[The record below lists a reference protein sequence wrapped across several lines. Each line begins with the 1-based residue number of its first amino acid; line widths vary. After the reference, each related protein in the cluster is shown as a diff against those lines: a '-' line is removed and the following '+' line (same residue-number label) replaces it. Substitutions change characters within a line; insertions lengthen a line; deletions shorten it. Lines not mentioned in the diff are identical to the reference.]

1 MNSYDKRA
9 GVIRNILKKVAGKKP
24 AAAVK
29 LPDKI
34 YNRWLAD
41 ANPETV
47 KTLGSSTAGLIGAGA
62 AVPLAGYGMYKGVD
76 AYQTNERKND
86 LMSKMPALM
95 GAAGIGLL
103 AGAGAEYGLSKVR
116 DSRAAKEA
124 AVRYL
129 AVLDKLGM
137 SPLMKLGIGAA
148 AGGAGIYGINQLE
161 PVKKFNKKISTGKK
175 IFDITDKVMPY
186 APLAAGIIGAGLGA
200 TGSYYARKRF
210 SRQQPEPVFYGQGY
224 GG

>member
-1 MNSYDKRA
+1 MYITDKRA
-9 GVIRNILKKVAGKKP
+9 GIIRNIIKKVAGKKP
-24 AAAVK
+24 VASVK

-34 YNRWLAD
+34 YNRWIRES
-41 ANPETV
+41 NPETV

-62 AVPLAGYGMYKGVD
+62 AVPVAGYGLYKGID

-86 LMSKMPALM
+86 LMAKMPALM

-103 AGAGAEYGLSKVR
+103 AGAGAEYGISKIR
-116 DSRAAKEA
+116 DRQAAKES

-129 AVLDKLGM
+129 GILDKLGM

-161 PVKKFNKKISTGKK
+161 PVKKFNKKVSTGKK
-175 IFDITDKVMPY
+175 IFDITDKVLPY

-200 TGSYYARKRF
+200 AGSYYTRKRL
-210 SRQQPEPVFYGQGY
+210 SRLEPEPVFYGY